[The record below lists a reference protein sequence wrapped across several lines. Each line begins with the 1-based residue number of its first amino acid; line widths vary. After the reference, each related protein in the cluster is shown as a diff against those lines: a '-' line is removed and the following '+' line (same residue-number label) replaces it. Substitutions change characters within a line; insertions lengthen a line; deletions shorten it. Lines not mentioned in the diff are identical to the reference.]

1 MGAGPGGAGAPGWA
15 GVLLVTM
22 VNNEGGCGAGA
33 DSAAPGGGGAETL
46 HVGPR
51 GSTAGWGPGVGSDV
65 AASSTS
71 AGGVQW
77 LPHLW
82 LVRLHL
88 QPHGSPCPAGPGQ
101 RWRGHVA
108 LGPAA
113 AGF

>member
-33 DSAAPGGGGAETL
+33 DSAAPGGGGAGTL

-51 GSTAGWGPGVGSDV
+51 GGTAGWGPGVGSDV
-65 AASSTS
+65 AASGTS
-71 AGGVQW
+71 AGGDQC

-108 LGPAA
+108 LGPEA